1 MQKLLT
7 IFSLVGVLL
16 FLSSPTV
23 TAQTASLENV
33 KRIRLRSSGSIIND
47 GVIQGYYFFYK
58 MDRKSRKTNVYGLQ
72 ILDQN
77 LEKIA
82 LKKIEGPKHLVLEE
96 GVYNGNS
103 IMLKFYDRKGKKY
116 DFKQYDANAKLI
128 SSKSMNVKRRFAAAS
143 KKSTGSDDEID
154 GVSLFSIPGKG
165 FAHILM
171 KKHKRVGFQIDY
183 LSDDGESYWDY
194 SSPKETKE
202 VYFAEFLAADEDVL
216 LLSVIKKR
224 KLTSKKLMYSVLALD
239 INTGEKLY
247 EKSLDDKNRPV
258 QVMNAFIDSDTKKAT
273 LFGLYYKKGGDP
285 IKDKSVGLF
294 SYTLSD
300 DGKIDNKE
308 LTSWAKG
315 VSKFLPT
322 NAKGNMKGKGYI
334 FFHKIVKAADG
345 KILAVGEMFN
355 KEASAFGIASKLIGD
370 GSASVAKIVVKDMY
384 VFEFD
389 ADFKLQGVE
398 VFEKTKGNVQL
409 PAGALLTGPQRL
421 AYSINH
427 LGGFGYEYTQ
437 RSQDNSVFTFG
448 YINREKKKGKKTK
461 YIFGAVTYADGEY
474 SADKIELGRRAYN
487 IAVFPAK
494 PGHVMIIEYIR
505 KEKKLEMRLE
515 KINF

>member
-23 TAQTASLENV
+23 TAQTASLESV

-82 LKKIEGPKHLVLEE
+82 LKKIEGPKHLVLLE

-128 SSKSMNVKRRFAAAS
+128 TSKSMDVRRLYAAAS
-143 KKSTGSDDEID
+143 KSSTGSDDEID

-171 KKHKRVGFQIDY
+171 KKHKKVGFQIDY
-183 LSDDGESYWDY
+183 MSDDGETYWDY
-194 SSPKETKE
+194 SSNKDTKE
-202 VYFAEFLAADEDVL
+202 VFFAEFLAANEDIL
-216 LLSVIKKR
+216 LLSVISKK
-224 KLTSKKLMYSVLALD
+224 KLLSKKLRYSVLALD

-247 EKSLDDKNRPV
+247 EKPLEDKNRPV
-258 QVMNAFIDSDTKKAT
+258 QVMNAFIDPSTKKAT

-294 SYTLSD
+294 SYTLD
-300 DGKIDNKE
+300 NDGKYENKE

-315 VSKFLPT
+315 VSKFLPV

-334 FFHKIVKAADG
+334 FFHKIVRTADD

-355 KEASAFGIASKLIGD
+355 KEANALGLIARDVSL
-370 GSASVAKIVVKDMY
+370 AKIVVKDMY
-384 VFEFD
+384 VFEFNSE
-389 ADFKLQGVE
+389 FKLQGVE
-398 VFEKTKGNVQL
+398 VFEKTKASVNL
-409 PAGALLTGPQRL
+409 ESGALLTGPQRL
-421 AYSINH
+421 AYSVNYR
-427 LGGFGYEYTQ
+427 GGFGYEYTQ
-437 RSQDNSVFTFG
+437 RNQDNSIFTFG
-448 YINREKKKGKKTK
+448 YINREKKKGAKTK

-474 SADKIELGRRAYN
+474 TSDKVDLGRRASN

>member
-7 IFSLVGVLL
+7 IFSLVGILL
-16 FLSSPTV
+16 FLSTPTV

-58 MDRKSRKTNVYGLQ
+58 MDRKNRKTNVYGLQ

-77 LEKIA
+77 LEKVA

-96 GVYNGNS
+96 GVYNGES

-128 SSKSMNVKRRFAAAS
+128 TSKSMDVKRRYAAAS

-171 KKHKRVGFQIDY
+171 KKHKRIGFQIDY
-183 LSDDGESYWDY
+183 LSEDGETYWDY

-202 VYFAEFLAADEDVL
+202 VYFAEFLAADENVL
-216 LLSVIKKR
+216 LLSVIKKK
-224 KLTSKKLMYSVLALD
+224 KLTSKKLMYSILALD
-239 INTGEKLY
+239 INTGKKMY
-247 EKSLDDKNRPV
+247 EKSLADKNRPV
-258 QVMNAFIDSDTKKAT
+258 QLMNAFIDPATKKAT

-294 SYTLSD
+294 SYTLNE
-300 DGKIDNKE
+300 DGKFENKE

-334 FFHKIVKAADG
+334 FFHKIVRTADD

-355 KEASAFGIASKLIGD
+355 KEASALGIASKLIGD
-370 GSASVAKIVVKDMY
+370 GNVSVAKIVVKDMY
-384 VFEFD
+384 IFEFD
-389 ADFKLQGVE
+389 ADFK
-398 VFEKTKGNVQL
+398 FIIDRAAKIS
-409 PAGALLTGPQRL
+409 LL
-421 AYSINH
+421 
-427 LGGFGYEYTQ
+427 
-437 RSQDNSVFTFG
+437 D
-448 YINREKKKGKKTK
+448 
-461 YIFGAVTYADGEY
+461 
-474 SADKIELGRRAYN
+474 
-487 IAVFPAK
+487 
-494 PGHVMIIEYIR
+494 
-505 KEKKLEMRLE
+505 
-515 KINF
+515 

>member
-16 FLSSPTV
+16 FLSSTTV
-23 TAQTASLENV
+23 IAQNSSLENV
-33 KRIRLRSSGSIIND
+33 KRFRLRSSGAIIND
-47 GVIQGYYFFYK
+47 GVVQGYYFFYK

-77 LEKIA
+77 LEKVA
-82 LKKIEGPKHLVLEE
+82 LKKIEGPKHLVLQE
-96 GVYNGNS
+96 GVYNGKT

-116 DFKQYDANAKLI
+116 DFKQYDAEANLVT
-128 SSKSMNVKRRFAAAS
+128 SKSMDVKRRYAASS

-171 KKHKRVGFQIDY
+171 KKHKKVGFQIDY
-183 LSDDGESYWDY
+183 MSDDGELYWDY
-194 SSPKETKE
+194 TSPKESKE
-202 VYFAEFLAADEDVL
+202 VFFAEFLAANDDVL

-224 KLTSKKLMYSVLALD
+224 KLTSRKLMYSVLALD

-258 QVMNAFIDSDTKKAT
+258 QIMNAFLDPVTKKAT

-300 DGKIDNKE
+300 DGKFENKE

-334 FFHKIVKAADG
+334 YFHKMIRTQDG

-355 KEASAFGIASKLIGD
+355 KEASGLGIASKLIGD
-370 GSASVAKIVVKDMY
+370 GNVSVAKIVVKDLY

-389 ADFKLQGVE
+389 SEFKLQGVE
-398 VFEKTKGNVQL
+398 TFEKTKTNVQL

-421 AYSINH
+421 AYSINYQ
-427 LGGFGYEYTQ
+427 GGFGYEYTQ
-437 RSQDNSVFTFG
+437 RNQDNSIVTFG
-448 YINREKKKGKKTK
+448 YVNREKKKGAKTK
-461 YIFGAVTYADGEY
+461 IIYGAVTYADGEFTT
-474 SADKIELGRRAYN
+474 DKVDLGRRANN
-487 IAVFPAK
+487 IGVFPAK
-494 PGHVMIIEYIR
+494 PGHVMIMEYKR
-505 KEKKLEMRLE
+505 KEKKLEMKLE